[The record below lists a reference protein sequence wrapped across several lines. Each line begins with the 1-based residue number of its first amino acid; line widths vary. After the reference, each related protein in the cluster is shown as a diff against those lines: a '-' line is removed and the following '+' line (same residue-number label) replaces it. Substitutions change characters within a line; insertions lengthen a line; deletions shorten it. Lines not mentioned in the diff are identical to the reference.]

1 MQKQLINAELLAET
15 LARARQSER
24 RRTNFNFHAGMQD
37 NPHRFL
43 NVLLRDTY
51 ITPHRHLKPPKAE
64 SFLILH
70 GTVAFFTFAG
80 DGSVTAC
87 DILSGLGDAP
97 LLTANGKPAETKA
110 ANPRGPAGID
120 ITPGV
125 WHSLVVLSEYACCF
139 EVKPGPY
146 EPSDDKEFA
155 PWAPNEFESAPEER
169 AEYLARLC
177 EIARAQNP
185 NTAAAI

>member
-1 MQKQLINAELLAET
+1 MRKQLINAELLAGT
-15 LARARQSER
+15 LERARQSER
-24 RRTNFNFHAGMQD
+24 RRTNFNFHGGMQD

-43 NVLLRDTY
+43 NVMLRDTY
-51 ITPHRHLKPPKAE
+51 ITPHRHLRPPKAE

-70 GTVAFFTFAG
+70 GEIAFFTFAD

-87 DILSGLGDAP
+87 DILSGVGDWP
-97 LLTANGKPAETKA
+97 LLTANGQPAEIQA
-110 ANPRGPAGID
+110 GSPRGPAGVD

-139 EVKPGPY
+139 EIKPGPY

-155 PWAPNEFESAPEER
+155 PWAPDEFESTPEAR
-169 AEYLARLC
+169 ANYLAGLC
-177 EIARAQNP
+177 TIARAR
-185 NTAAAI
+185 NTNAAPDL